1 VKVRNKIFT
10 AIAALVLFMTAVFYA
25 LSNNYLGA
33 LFRKYAEAAQQGTA
47 EPWARSLA
55 YYYVRNGN
63 SWDGVNIYI
72 AEIFRQTGARHG
84 NDVPEFEHL
93 AVVDSDNH
101 VVAEYGSADNPLVGT
116 GSAVQDIEVPI
127 VVNGETVGTLFIRD
141 RGIEGLYQIENTVLH
156 SMALATFWGAL
167 ITALIALVVGAW
179 MSRRITRPLKQM
191 IQAIGQTAQGDLQ
204 TRLEIRS
211 NDEFGEVARAFN
223 DMTDRLS
230 RTEEA
235 RRHLVADVAHELRI
249 PLTVIRGQLELIQE
263 GVKPAEPATLL
274 PIQDEVMRLSR
285 LVQDLHQLSLAEV
298 GKLPLEKKATNMLRF
313 LERIRDNFEVESED
327 KQVCITITSSVP
339 EAETVVSVDPDR
351 ITQVFVNLLGNAL
364 RYSPPGSEIAIRL
377 EQNTDYL
384 VVSVSDMGPG
394 IAEEHIPF
402 IFNRFYRA
410 DEDRSRESGGTG
422 IGLAIAKEFVEA
434 HGGKIEVQSTVGKGT
449 CFLVYLPYQK
459 AATPGA

>member
-10 AIAALVLFMTAVFYA
+10 AIAALVLFMTVVFYA

-33 LFRKYAEAAQQGTA
+33 LFRRYAEAAQQGTA

-55 YYYVRNGN
+55 YYYVRNGY

-72 AEIFRQTGARHG
+72 AEIFRQTGAHHG
-84 NDVPEFEHL
+84 SDVTQFEHL
-93 AVVDSDNH
+93 AVVDADNH
-101 VVAEYGSADNPLVGT
+101 VVAEYGYADNPLQRT
-116 GSAVQDIEVPI
+116 GSIGQDIEVPI
-127 VVNGETVGTLFIRD
+127 VVNGVTVGTLFIRD
-141 RGIEGLYQIENTVLH
+141 RGIEALYQIENTVLH
-156 SMALATFWGAL
+156 SMALATFWGAV

-223 DMTDRLS
+223 DMTDQLS

-274 PIQDEVMRLSR
+274 PIQDEVMRLTR

-298 GKLPLEKKATNMLRF
+298 GKLPLEKKPTNMLRF
-313 LERIRDNFEVESED
+313 LERIRDNFQVESED
-327 KQVCITITSSVP
+327 KQVVIAISSAL
-339 EAETVVSVDPDR
+339 AEEDTVVSVDPDR

-377 EQNTDYL
+377 DKDQDFL
-384 VVSVSDMGPG
+384 VVSVADMGPG

-434 HGGKIEVQSTVGKGT
+434 HGGRIEVQSTVGKGT
-449 CFLVYLPYQK
+449 CFRVYLPYQ
-459 AATPGA
+459 TPTTSES